1 MAILPIIK
9 GEDAEVLRAK
19 AATVPQVTKEIL
31 KLIKNM
37 EETVKKAEGLGLAAP
52 QIGQSVRVCL
62 VMLHGKMTPMINPE
76 ITWRSEE
83 ATVMTEGC
91 LSLPKIE
98 VEVTRPVEVIVKYT
112 DKKGQEQERRLC
124 DLDAKV
130 MQHEYDHLN
139 GVLIVD
145 YK

>member
-1 MAILPIIK
+1 MAILPIVK
-9 GEDAEVLRAK
+9 GEDTEVLRTK
-19 AATVPQVTKEIL
+19 AAPVPQVTKEIV

-52 QIGQSVRVCL
+52 QIGQSLRVCL
-62 VMLHGKMTPMINPE
+62 VMLHGKMTPMINPD
-76 ITWRSEE
+76 ITWSSEE
-83 ATVMTEGC
+83 TSVMTEGC

-98 VEVTRPVEVIVKYT
+98 VNVERPVEVVVKYT
-112 DKKGQEQERRLC
+112 DKKGQEQERRLH

-130 MQHEYDHLN
+130 MQHELDHLN

>member
-9 GEDAEVLRAK
+9 GENTEVLRAV
-19 AATVPQVTKEIL
+19 AVPVAQVTKDIV

-37 EETVKKAEGLGLAAP
+37 EETVNKAEGLGLAAP

-76 ITWRSEE
+76 ILWKSEE
-83 ATVMTEGC
+83 TSVMTEGC

-98 VEVTRPVEVIVKYT
+98 VDVERPVEVTIKYT
-112 DKKGQEQERRLC
+112 DKKGQEQERRLH

-130 MQHEYDHLN
+130 MQHELDHLN

-145 YK
+145 YL

>member
-9 GEDAEVLRAK
+9 GENTEVLRAV
-19 AATVPQVTKEIL
+19 AAPVSQVTKEVI

-37 EETVKKAEGLGLAAP
+37 EETVKNAEGLGLAAP

-62 VMLHGKMTPMINPE
+62 VMLYGKMTPMINPE
-76 ITWRSEE
+76 ILWKSEE
-83 ATVMTEGC
+83 TSVMTEGC

-98 VEVTRPVEVIVKYT
+98 VDVERPVEVTIKYT
-112 DKKGQEQERRLC
+112 DKKGQEQERRLH

-130 MQHEYDHLN
+130 MQHELDHLN

-145 YK
+145 YT